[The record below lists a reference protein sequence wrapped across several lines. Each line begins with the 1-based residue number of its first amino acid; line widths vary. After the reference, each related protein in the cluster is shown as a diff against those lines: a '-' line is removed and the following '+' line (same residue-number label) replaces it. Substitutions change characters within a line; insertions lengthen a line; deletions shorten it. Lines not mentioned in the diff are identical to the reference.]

1 MFFFFSDWIEHGF
14 HIYQVQ
20 LNTKNRRKFRQVARD
35 TCGESMEPQ
44 DDDLVMFGEKLDEKG
59 TIRPN
64 ITLFVRTE
72 SLNCC

>member
-1 MFFFFSDWIEHGF
+1 
-14 HIYQVQ
+14 
-20 LNTKNRRKFRQVARD
+20 
-35 TCGESMEPQ
+35 MEPQ

-72 SLNCC
+72 SLNWC